1 MEICLICEQIVFTS
15 CSFLFPAVAK
25 EQISVQKRTN
35 LLKKEREKETHECI
49 SEIIETILFMC
60 KMIASVN
67 SLFILN
73 QVLRKQ

>member
-49 SEIIETILFMC
+49 SEIIETI
-60 KMIASVN
+60 
-67 SLFILN
+67 FIH
-73 QVLRKQ
+73 V